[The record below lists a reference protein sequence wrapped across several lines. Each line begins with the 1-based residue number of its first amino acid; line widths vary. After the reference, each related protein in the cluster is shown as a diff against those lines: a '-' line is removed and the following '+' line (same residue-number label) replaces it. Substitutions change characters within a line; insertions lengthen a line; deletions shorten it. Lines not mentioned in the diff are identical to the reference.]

1 MMKIVL
7 SLGFLFLAQTVFP
20 QLMFRGTP
28 DHSSNYQT
36 NKQIV
41 FTDEAWSLNGKAPVR
56 STAVSSSTTVFFGAS
71 DGKLCALDKASGKVK
86 WIFNSGSSIESSPA
100 INKGKVFFS
109 NNKQTLFALDAA
121 TGKQIW
127 KYNFGENKEYDWAFD
142 YYYSSPTLINN
153 FIVIGSKDGFV
164 HKLNQSNGQLV
175 WKFEAGNVVRSTP
188 AADNNTVYFGD
199 VDGVLYAVDFTT
211 GKEKWT
217 FLTVGNGLKNEDFGF
232 DRRAIISSPAI
243 KNDRVF
249 VGCRDGFFYAINK
262 NTGKEIWRVDHEV
275 SWVISSLAVKDT
287 IVVTGTSDGRFIQA
301 VSSNSGKEIW
311 KTKTSSIVWSSPVI
325 HNDKV
330 YIGSGE
336 GILYCLDLY
345 TGQIINRF
353 QTTGSIFSSPVISD
367 SLLFFGSDNGT
378 FYALKSGIPYPS
390 PRNLK
395 RFVFYEPGVNIYFG
409 GGTDAKLRNYLSGN
423 GYRAINSI
431 KLDSILKTDGPNSV
445 IVFATN
451 YFPKEILNGYDQCSL
466 RKYLNNGG
474 RVVVCGINPV
484 VAKYDEHKVLN
495 GFNFLLADSVLD
507 IRYGPNDLR
516 SHKGIYPSFVTKEG
530 KKWGMRDFWIS
541 SFGLPPSQVD
551 TVLGKDEN
559 GLAVAW
565 IKKYSSFKGSGFL
578 QIWLEQEGTD
588 DLSYILKVAE
598 YGFE

>member
-1 MMKIVL
+1 MKIVL

-36 NKQIV
+36 NKQLI
-41 FTDEAWSLNGKAPVR
+41 FTNKAWSLNVKAPVR
-56 STAVSSSTTVFFGAS
+56 STAVTSSTTVFFGSS
-71 DGKLCALDKASGKVK
+71 DGKFYALDKASGKVT

-142 YYYSSPTLINN
+142 YYNSSPTLINN

-164 HKLNQSNGQLV
+164 YKLNQLNGQPV
-175 WKFEAGNVVRSTP
+175 WKFEAGNVIRSTP
-188 AADNNTVYFGD
+188 AENNNTVYFGD
-199 VDGVLYAVDFTT
+199 VDGVLYAVDFAT
-211 GKEKWT
+211 GKVKWK

-232 DRRAIISSPAI
+232 DRRAIISSPSI

-275 SWVISSLAVKDT
+275 SWVISSLAIKDT
-287 IVVTGTSDGRFIQA
+287 TVVTGTSDGRFVQA
-301 VSSNSGKEIW
+301 VSSNTGKEIW
-311 KTKTSSIVWSSPVI
+311 KTKTASIVWSSPVI

-336 GILYCLDLY
+336 GVLYCLDLY

-395 RFVFYEPGVNIYFG
+395 RFVFYEPGVNIYFS
-409 GGTDAKLRNYLSGN
+409 GGTDVKLRNYLSGN

-451 YFPKEILNGYDQCSL
+451 YFPKEILNGYDQSSL

-484 VAKYDEHKVLN
+484 VAKYDEHKFLN
-495 GFNFLLADSVLD
+495 GFNFLLADSVLG

-516 SHKGIYPSFVTKEG
+516 SYKGIYPSFVTEEG
-530 KKWGMRDFWIS
+530 MKWGMRDFWIS
-541 SFGLPPSQVD
+541 SLGLPPSQVD
-551 TVLGKDEN
+551 AVLGKDEN

-565 IKKYSSFKGSGFL
+565 IKKYSSLKGSGFL
-578 QIWLEQEGTD
+578 QIWLEQEGFD